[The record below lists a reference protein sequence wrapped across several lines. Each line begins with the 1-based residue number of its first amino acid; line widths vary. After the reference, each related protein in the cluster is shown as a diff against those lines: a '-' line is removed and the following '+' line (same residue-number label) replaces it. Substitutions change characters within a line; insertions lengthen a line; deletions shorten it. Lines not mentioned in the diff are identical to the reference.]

1 MGIIQGRE
9 EGVAVRGMYPTQQG
23 PAFIRPFM
31 RFLTRLLLLVGLV
44 MLVSSHFFPFFPSFC
59 SKGWSAAGRLSPPMP
74 LWRLPLALHRRTRC
88 SRSWRPEGHLEVRAH
103 VGTLA
108 YAMSKHGRRQA

>member
-31 RFLTRLLLLVGLV
+31 RFLTGLLLLVGLV
-44 MLVSSHFFPFFPSFC
+44 MLAS
-59 SKGWSAAGRLSPPMP
+59 
-74 LWRLPLALHRRTRC
+74 
-88 SRSWRPEGHLEVRAH
+88 SRSSLCSGQERALLEGLERRWEIIAAH
-103 VGTLA
+103 AALETSLSIA
-108 YAMSKHGRRQA
+108 

>member
-44 MLVSSHFFPFFPSFC
+44 MLVSSHFFPFFPSF
-59 SKGWSAAGRLSPPMP
+59 WAGESFARRVGAP
-74 LWRLPLALHRRTRC
+74 LGDYRRPC
-88 SRSWRPEGHLEVRAH
+88 RSGDFP
-103 VGTLA
+103 
-108 YAMSKHGRRQA
+108 